1 MDHPIVMKILREGIS
16 SVNLSMLD
24 ESARKRILRDVGD
37 KLYKENKIHEAI
49 EIFTKAND
57 MEKLTEIGD
66 SFLAQGRGELAAL
79 CFIPTKDNQRLS
91 NAAVQCISAKNYSLA
106 AQAYEAA
113 DNRQMAD
120 FIRQNFVEAQ

>member
-1 MDHPIVMKILREGIS
+1 MDHPIVMKILKEGIN

-37 KLYKENKIHEAI
+37 KLYKENKINEAI
-49 EIFTKAND
+49 EILTKAND
-57 MEKLTEIGD
+57 TEKLAEIGD

-79 CFIPTKDNQRLS
+79 CFLPTKDSPRLS
-91 NAAVQCISAKNYSLA
+91 NAAVPCINAKNYRLA

-113 DNRQMAD
+113 DNRQMAGV
-120 FIRQNFVEAQ
+120 IRH